1 MIQPSLRTDAPMFL
15 YALACKPATGPQQVE
30 PPALVAIDV
39 EPDLVEL
46 STGLEVPEVVQYV
59 ATGEYEDGEIAAL
72 DTVEWSLSN
81 RSVGT
86 LDSFGLFTPSP
97 DNGGFSYVTARLAG
111 IEGDSEIILTWLD
124 ERDEEGIDHTLF
136 DSSVVTEQEFW
147 LYPEDGVNFPRNT
160 PSIRFMW
167 SDLGATAYRLRL
179 RSQVTDL
186 SVYTTSTSWT
196 ADVATWQQIV
206 ATNAGGS
213 VEVELE
219 ASLAGTVVAAPVRSL
234 SVNRM
239 DAEGSI
245 VYWTTTGSGLMEIP
259 YGGEASE
266 YLTANQTGRCV
277 GCHVISAN
285 EHIAFTYD
293 GGNGPLGVKNVGDL
307 SDIEAS
313 NTVYGN
319 FKAYSPDGEWL
330 VTTLA
335 GALLLYD
342 GVTAE
347 YLGDVPLSSPVTM
360 PTWSPND
367 DQIFVVT
374 TAGHEYDW
382 SFSGGRLGVIDVY
395 GDGTFSDVV
404 EVYAPPEG
412 NVCYPEY
419 SPDGRWI
426 AFNRST
432 QDCYD
437 DSDATVYVMRATGGD
452 PIALDAANQTVNLTN
467 SWPRWGPLPDDD
479 VLWLTFS
486 SRRAY
491 GDVVSGQPQIWVAG
505 FDPERALE
513 GEDPSWP
520 AFWLPGQATS
530 DNNHIPVWAP

>member
-1 MIQPSLRTDAPMFL
+1 MFVF
-15 YALACKPATGPQQVE
+15 ALACKTVPAPEQVE
-30 PPALVAIDV
+30 PPALVSIEI
-39 EPDLVEL
+39 EPDHVEL
-46 STGLEVPEVVQYV
+46 STGLVAPDDIQFV

-86 LDSFGLFTPSP
+86 LDEFGLFTPSP
-97 DNGGFSYVTARLAG
+97 DNGGISYVTARLG
-111 IEGDSEIILTWLD
+111 GVEGDGEITMTWVD
-124 ERDEEGIDHTLF
+124 QVNEEGLDPALF
-136 DSSVVTEQEFW
+136 DSTVVTEGEFW

-167 SDLGATAYRLRL
+167 EDMGAFAYRLRL
-179 RSQVTDL
+179 RSDVTDL
-186 SVYTTSTSWT
+186 SVYTTSNSWT
-196 ADVATWQQIV
+196 ADVESWQQIV

-213 VEVELE
+213 VEIELE
-219 ASLAGTVVAAPVRSL
+219 ASIAGTIIAAPPRTL
-234 SVNRM
+234 SVNRL

-245 VYWTTTGSGLMEIP
+245 IYWTTTNSGLMSIP

-266 YLTANQTGRCV
+266 FLTVNQTGRCV
-277 GCHVISAN
+277 GCHVLSSQDR
-285 EHIAFTYD
+285 IAFTYD
-293 GGNGPLGVKNVGDL
+293 GGNGPLGVKDVNDL

-319 FKAYSPDGEWL
+319 FKAFSPDGEWL
-330 VTTLA
+330 LTTLA
-335 GALLLYD
+335 GSLLIYD

-347 YLGDVPLSSPVTM
+347 YLGEVPLSAAVTM
-360 PTWSPND
+360 PTWSPNG
-367 DQIFVVT
+367 DQVFVVT
-374 TAGHEYDW
+374 TPGHSSDW
-382 SFSGGRLGVIDVY
+382 TFSGGQLGVIDVY
-395 GDGTFSDVV
+395 GDGAFSDVTAI
-404 EVYAPPEG
+404 YSPAMG
-412 NVCYPEY
+412 NICYPEF
-419 SPDGRWI
+419 SPDGRWV
-426 AFNRST
+426 AFNEST

-437 DSDATVYVMRATGGD
+437 DSDATLMVMRASGD
-452 PIALDAANQTVNLTN
+452 TPPIELAAANMDLNLTN

-486 SRRAY
+486 SKRAY

-505 FDPERALE
+505 FDPAKAQA